1 MNRKKLMI
9 VGGLFIIAL
18 AVMGIGYG
26 LWFEDLAIGG
36 HVQTG
41 VLDIEFSGPW
51 VHEWFR
57 NYNGEELVRREMV
70 MDADPIWVEDPEHPD
85 GGYYVPVYEYYGP
98 EELYQKFD
106 TVGCYA
112 FYTPEEL
119 GENYGSI
126 PSGPDMMRFEVYGM
140 YPSYTCQVNF
150 DLHNPGTVPF
160 HILWAGHP
168 ENQEQAIESFMCYF
182 KDMEPINMLEE
193 GGRLAEWQVHQGEHI
208 DCEVVFH
215 FTNEIAEERGIGED
229 NHFEFFYAM
238 RAYQWNEYDAPGVID
253 WNPFGPSVEP
263 GEPEGKLKGF
273 AVRYRSFGNTGGDEM
288 YLGRGD
294 LGVAANRVARNFTS
308 PWGTNN
314 GVTFTYDQP
323 GDRLLAA
330 VDIDSD
336 GTDDFSLEYP
346 DLANQVAALGNGCT
360 VDEVDFMV
368 LSVVGRDA
376 DTTVDFNNV
385 MLNGMPLGNFSGT
398 GGWFNWTVMG
408 FDFTQSFTVT
418 GDLLLS
424 GAFGTSQ
431 ELSKLEI
438 QVGCLP

>member
-57 NYNGEELVRREMV
+57 NYNGDELVRREMI
-70 MDADPIWVEDPEHPD
+70 MDAEPVWVDDPEHPD
-85 GGYYVPVYEYYGP
+85 GGYYVPVYDYYGP

-119 GENYGSI
+119 GENYGSM
-126 PSGPDMMRFEVYGM
+126 PSGADVMRFEVYGM

-150 DLHNPGTVPF
+150 DMHNPGNVPF

-182 KDMEPINMLEE
+182 KDMELNMLEE

-229 NHFEFFYAM
+229 NYFDFFYAM

-263 GEPEGKLKGF
+263 GAPTWTKAAGVRFKGL
-273 AVRYRSFGNTGGDEM
+273 NTGGEI
-288 YLGRGD
+288 YLGVN
-294 LGVAANRVARNFTS
+294 LGAGYPNRVETGYNWVDGA
-308 PWGTNN
+308 
-314 GVTFTYDQP
+314 YDVSFAFNQAENKILATIDGP
-323 GDRLLAA
+323 AGPKALEYDFDDLLAPA
-330 VDIDSD
+330 CPVPNWNAMEIYLRNSVT
-336 GTDDFSLEYP
+336 GATL
-346 DLANQVAALGNGCT
+346 DL
-360 VDEVDFMV
+360 
-368 LSVVGRDA
+368 
-376 DTTVDFNNV
+376 NNV
-385 MLNGMPLGNFSGT
+385 HLNGFGLGDFAGGTAGVDDHKNWTITGIDFTQDFTLTGQFNVTNFSG
-398 GGWFNWTVMG
+398 NEAIKM
-408 FDFTQSFTVT
+408 
-418 GDLLLS
+418 
-424 GAFGTSQ
+424 
-431 ELSKLEI
+431 ELN
-438 QVGCLP
+438 VGCIP